1 MLFTKL
7 KKKLSL
13 LFVIFFSLTINA
25 TVSEIN
31 FYKTLQNPC
40 EKTTGTVN
48 IIEGN
53 KAYTSYKNALKQL
66 ANAEKFLKMGDTDM
80 ATNNLK
86 NVNKYLVMVLQ
97 KEPNANLS
105 EICSQ
110 LKKLTSTNKTTSVNT
125 AELSTYAT
133 NVQQFLYNYEA
144 YVTGMYANNAYK
156 DKEALFIEMKNFP
169 REKLNTFINTSGL
182 ANTNGS
188 ILVLKQQLQNFD
200 ALLQQS
206 NIVNKLTGML
216 DELND
221 AAATDLADRSK
232 RTIDVVKGFYAI
244 SGNNPKLKP
253 VFDYANRQLQK
264 ANIEMESVFT
274 SDFHKENVNKII
286 FTKKPYEIGKEHTV
300 EINPIFSTGDAIYAT
315 LYLKGKIAETLEQ
328 NGTASLKVQDENGN
342 LLDRWF
348 EKWEVENYTNAS
360 VVVNEDVDKS
370 LTYYQF
376 VLIPNLSSNLKNT
389 LANKNITPIHMAR
402 GASKQSPRKITYT
415 VNVSS
420 FNRKNLSNEMYG
432 KFTFDFTKG
441 NPKEYYTKVDNQ
453 FIEVL
458 IADEELPKAAQ
469 KNPSL
474 ESTLLGEMKSQN
486 YQEQYKRAIIVSEW
500 ELIKPTDETPFKR
513 IRAAFPYKLPDGKC
527 GYQVY
532 TFKSFKTGNG
542 GWTTLKKFGGTDAA
556 NRIPCHK
563 I

>member
-1 MLFTKL
+1 MLFTIS
-7 KKKLSL
+7 KKQFSIVFAI
-13 LFVIFFSLTINA
+13 LFSIAIKANVF
-25 TVSEIN
+25 EIN
-31 FYKTLQNPC
+31 IYKTLQNPC
-40 EKTTGTVN
+40 ETTTGTVN

-66 ANAEKFLKMGDTDM
+66 ANAEKFLKMGTTDM

-86 NVNKYLVMVLQ
+86 NVNKYLVIVLQ

-110 LKKLTSTNKTTSVNT
+110 LKKLTSINKTTSVNA

-144 YVTGMYANNAYK
+144 YVTGMFANNTHR
-156 DKEALFIEMKNFP
+156 DKEALFVKMKKFP
-169 REKLNTFINTSGL
+169 RKKLNTIINNSGL
-182 ANTNGS
+182 ANANGN
-188 ILVLKQQLQNFD
+188 ILILKQKLQNFD

-206 NIVNKLTGML
+206 NIVNQLTGML
-216 DELND
+216 DELNN

-232 RTIDVVKGFYAI
+232 RTIGVVKGFYAI

-264 ANIEMESVFT
+264 ANTEMESVFT

-300 EINPIFSTGDAIYAT
+300 EINPIFKTGDAVYAT

-328 NGTASLKVQDENGN
+328 NGTASLKVKDENGN
-342 LLDRWF
+342 HLNKWF
-348 EKWEVENYTNAS
+348 EKWEVENYTDAS
-360 VVVNEDVDKS
+360 VVVNNDVDKS

-432 KFTFDFTKG
+432 IFTFDFTKE
-441 NPKEYYTKVDNQ
+441 NSKEYYTKVDNQ

-458 IADEELPKAAQ
+458 IADEELPKPMQRDA
-469 KNPSL
+469 SL
-474 ESTLLGEMKSQN
+474 EGTLLAEMKSQN

-500 ELIKPTDETPFKR
+500 ELIKPIGETPFRR

-532 TFKSFKTGNG
+532 TFKSFKTGND
-542 GWTTLKKFGGTDAA
+542 GWTTPKKFGGTEAA